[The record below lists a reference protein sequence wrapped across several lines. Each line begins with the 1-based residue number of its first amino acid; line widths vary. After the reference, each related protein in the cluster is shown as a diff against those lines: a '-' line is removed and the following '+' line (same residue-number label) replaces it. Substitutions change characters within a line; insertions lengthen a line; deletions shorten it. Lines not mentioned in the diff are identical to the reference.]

1 MMTKLALLSEVIPHP
16 TQNSPFR

>member
-1 MMTKLALLSEVIPHP
+1 MTKLALLSEVIPHP